1 MCREHGQQLTL
12 LAANNVDVPFWGIVK
27 ETGVD
32 DEGLLEFYNT
42 YFTFPLVLDQNLSI
56 YQGMGNRKIAFRTW
70 NPIRLWRGFRSMN
83 SRLKEKSIEGNLV
96 GEGMIQGG
104 ILVFDKEGK
113 IQYAYE
119 EAIGDELDV
128 DDIVAAIKA
137 VRGEGSDEL

>member
-1 MCREHGQQLTL
+1 MCREHGQQLTS
-12 LAANNVDVPFWGIVK
+12 LAANIDVPLWGVVK

-32 DEGLLEFYNT
+32 DEGLLEFYNK
-42 YFTFPLVLDQNLSI
+42 YFTFPLFLDQNLSI
-56 YQGMGNRKIAFRTW
+56 YQGMGNRKIALRTW
-70 NPIRLWRGFRSMN
+70 NPLRLWRGFRSMG
-83 SRLKEKSIEGNLV
+83 SRLKEKKIEGNLV

-128 DDIVAAIKA
+128 NDIVAAIKA
-137 VRGEGSDEL
+137 VLGEGSEKL

>member
-1 MCREHGQQLTL
+1 
-12 LAANNVDVPFWGIVK
+12 
-27 ETGVD
+27 
-32 DEGLLEFYNT
+32 
-42 YFTFPLVLDQNLSI
+42 
-56 YQGMGNRKIAFRTW
+56 
-70 NPIRLWRGFRSMN
+70 MN